1 VKEETS
7 GVERAEDEVGCVA
20 LAAVVRSDW
29 HGVAVR
35 TVVMKVS
42 SVRSVKRECLSMPR
56 SGVRQWQE
64 AACYNCRDCQGV
76 ASMPIVQLTMQ
87 Q

>member
-1 VKEETS
+1 MKEETS

-42 SVRSVKRECLSMPR
+42 SVRSVKKKS
-56 SGVRQWQE
+56 V
-64 AACYNCRDCQGV
+64 
-76 ASMPIVQLTMQ
+76 
-87 Q
+87 

>member
-1 VKEETS
+1 MKEETS

-42 SVRSVKRECLSMPR
+42 SVHSVKRRVFKYATKRCATMAGSCLL
-56 SGVRQWQE
+56 
-64 AACYNCRDCQGV
+64 
-76 ASMPIVQLTMQ
+76 QLS
-87 Q
+87 